1 MTWQVLGYLQIFS
14 LDPVVLNGC
23 LLPVLPDAFPERLPA
38 REEGVEGGRA
48 SLVAD
53 HPAGHALHPRTC
65 KQLFSQSEGNS

>member
-1 MTWQVLGYLQIFS
+1 MTWQVLGYLQVFS
-14 LDPVVLNGC
+14 LDPVVLNGR
-23 LLPVLPDAFPERLPA
+23 LLPVLPDAFPERLSA

-65 KQLFSQSEGNS
+65 KQILSQSEGNS